1 MKPFTVL
8 LIFPVLFMQEVK
20 APPQRRATLAWTQ
33 GTVQAGGCE
42 VTSNKIY
49 RSTVSNAEILVAAT
63 PASTSYTD
71 TTVKTGTTYFYQ
83 VSAVNCDGESPRS
96 TEVSARIPGKPGG

>member
-8 LIFPVLFMQEVK
+8 ILFPLLVQEPR
-20 APPQRRATLAWTQ
+20 APKPHFAKLTWTQ
-33 GTVQAGGCE
+33 GDVAGGCA

-71 TTVKTGTTYFYQ
+71 TTVKGGSTYFYQ

-96 TEVSARIPGKPGG
+96 AEVSARIPGKPS

>member
-8 LIFPVLFMQEVK
+8 LIFPVLFMQEK
-20 APPQRRATLAWTQ
+20 APPQRKATLTWTQ
-33 GTVQAGGCE
+33 GDVAGGCA

-71 TTVKTGTTYFYQ
+71 TTVKSGTTYFYQ
-83 VSAVNCDGESPRS
+83 VTAVNCDGESPRS
-96 TEVSARIPGKPGG
+96 AEVSAKIPGKPS